1 MLYYKM
7 YQVKGEVGKASGK
20 WFARSVTSGTLETV
34 DIADHIQSNCTVKY
48 SDVIAVLRELAE
60 VLKEKMQE
68 GYSVHL
74 DNIGY
79 MKMGISSKC
88 VDTLD
93 EFDQS
98 KHMRKPR
105 IIFTPESTREKDSQG
120 VYRKQ
125 VWMTKGVKAR
135 EMPKNENVANP

>member
-1 MLYYKM
+1 MIYYKM
-7 YQVKGEVGKASGK
+7 NQVKGEVGKATGK
-20 WFARSVTSGTLETV
+20 WFARSITSGTLETE
-34 DIADHIQSNCTVKY
+34 DIAEHIQSNCTVKY

-79 MKMGISSKC
+79 MHIAMSSKC

-98 KHMRKPR
+98 KHMRRPR
-105 IIFTPESTREKDSQG
+105 VVFHPEYTREKDSQG
-120 VYRKQ
+120 VYRRKC
-125 VWMTKGVKAR
+125 WMTAGSTAK
-135 EMPKNENVANP
+135 ELPKNENTTNV